1 MHPKEYAELE
11 RNSGGEPFG
20 ALLIPARRAF
30 ASIGCGTTKG
40 YSLIADG
47 TLVARKLGT
56 RTMIEAESL
65 RAYAASLPRVPTRAA

>member
-30 ASIGCGTTKG
+30 ASIGCGATKG

-47 TLVARKLGT
+47 QLVARKVGA

-65 RAYAASLPRVPTRAA
+65 RAYVAGLPRVPTKPA